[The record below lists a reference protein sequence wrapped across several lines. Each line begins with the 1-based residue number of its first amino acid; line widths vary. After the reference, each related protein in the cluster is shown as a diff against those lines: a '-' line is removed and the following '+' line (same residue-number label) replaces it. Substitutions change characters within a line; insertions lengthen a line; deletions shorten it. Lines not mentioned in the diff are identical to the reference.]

1 MKHPIYP
8 CLWFNNQALEAA
20 FWYTE
25 VFGSGKV
32 TETNPMVTMFE
43 LFGSR
48 IMALN
53 GGPAFSPNPSISFYI
68 DCTSASEV
76 EHYYNQLI
84 EGGSALMALG
94 SYPWSPKYGW
104 LQDKYGINWQFF
116 VGNTPIEATKLS
128 PQLMFT
134 QAQAGK
140 AKHAVEFYTS
150 LFPASSIHAMVHYEP
165 GDGDA
170 VENIKHASFTLGST
184 LFKAMD
190 SSHAHQFTF
199 SEGISLVVECD
210 TQAEID
216 KYWKALSKNGE
227 EQMCGWLK
235 DQFGVSW
242 QIVPAILGELMSNP
256 KRSQRVANAFMQMK
270 KMDIKKLME
279 A

>member
-1 MKHPIYP
+1 
-8 CLWFNNQALEAA
+8 
-20 FWYTE
+20 
-25 VFGSGKV
+25 
-32 TETNPMVTMFE
+32 
-43 LFGSR
+43 
-48 IMALN
+48 
-53 GGPAFSPNPSISFYI
+53 
-68 DCTSASEV
+68 
-76 EHYYNQLI
+76 
-84 EGGSALMALG
+84 
-94 SYPWSPKYGW
+94 
-104 LQDKYGINWQFF
+104 
-116 VGNTPIEATKLS
+116 
-128 PQLMFT
+128 MFT

-150 LFPASSIHAMVHYEP
+150 LFPASNIHAMVHYEP

-170 VENIKHASFTLGST
+170 LENIKHASFSLGST

-216 KYWKALSKNGE
+216 TYWKALTKNGE

-270 KMDIKKLME
+270 KMDIKKLMD